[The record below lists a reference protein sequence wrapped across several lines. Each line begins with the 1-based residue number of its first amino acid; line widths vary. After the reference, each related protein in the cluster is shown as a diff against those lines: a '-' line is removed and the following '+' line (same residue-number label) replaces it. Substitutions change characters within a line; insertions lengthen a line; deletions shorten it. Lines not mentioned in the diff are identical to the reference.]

1 MTAGGR
7 AVSASVRA
15 VAAKRRLIPQKK
27 AIVLVSVNF
36 KMSQPFIYRYLE
48 ISPKMKADDML
59 QKWRF
64 NVI

>member
-36 KMSQPFIYRYLE
+36 KMSQQFIFRDLE
-48 ISPKMKADDML
+48 ISPMKKADDML